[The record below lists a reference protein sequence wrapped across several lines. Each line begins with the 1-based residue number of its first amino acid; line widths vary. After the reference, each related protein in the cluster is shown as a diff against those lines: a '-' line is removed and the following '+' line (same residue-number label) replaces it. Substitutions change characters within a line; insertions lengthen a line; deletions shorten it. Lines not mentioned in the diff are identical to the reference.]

1 MRILKCDKCGSSN
14 ITLKHT
20 QEEEQNKTFEKV
32 LRIFLTIFTLGL
44 YLVFYLHGEKKQ
56 VSLGTSYYECENCHY
71 KMNANDVQYHIE
83 ETPKEEI
90 DEEEIKAIKKVG
102 ENPIEDINKWKKE
115 REAVVRK
122 RRKIEEKKR
131 KKQKKC

>member
-71 KMNANDVQYHIE
+71 KMNANDVQYYIE

>member
-32 LRIFLTIFTLGL
+32 LRVFLTIFTLGL
-44 YLVFYLHGEKKQ
+44 YLVFYLHDEKKQ
-56 VSLGTSYYECENCHY
+56 TTLGTSYYECENCHY

-83 ETPKEEI
+83 ETPKQEI

-122 RRKIEEKKR
+122 RRKLEEKKR